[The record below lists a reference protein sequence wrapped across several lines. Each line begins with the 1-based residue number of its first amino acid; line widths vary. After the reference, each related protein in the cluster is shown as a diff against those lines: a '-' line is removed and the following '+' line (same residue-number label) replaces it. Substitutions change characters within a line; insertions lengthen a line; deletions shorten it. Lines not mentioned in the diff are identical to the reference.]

1 MPPLPIYE
9 PTPIS
14 GLRDPQGNNSAAS
27 KPQVDPQ
34 LKQLEPSIA
43 PFVTLLANKRNQLP
57 DIAGYKHTW
66 WKKYPFPNQV
76 EVVGAY
82 AAGDT
87 AITLQAGDGAK
98 VAADYTLFNIRTEE
112 RIRVSSVV
120 VATDVATCIRNLGG
134 SGGVGMVNGD
144 VLFILGSTREDGAG
158 LGTLLSTLAVE
169 EYNYPEITRTPFGL
183 TGRMLNTERWI
194 GSDME
199 ETQREAW
206 HEHAKQLERKYF
218 YGIRDLRTGTLG
230 KGQNTMGGL
239 ADFVRTNV
247 MDMNGNQLTQ
257 TSFNEFAGDVLKYGR
272 GGYIGGTGAARKMMF
287 GSHALFQMV
296 SDWAGANVR
305 YAQNDQVVGMDVKEI
320 QTASG
325 TIVLFPSAIFDTVEG
340 LKNQAFIVDLNE
352 IAPAN
357 YRGRA
362 TRMLSD
368 RQDNDVDA
376 KEFEYFTDQTV
387 EVPIEEAHG
396 RILNIGL

>member
-14 GLRDPQGNNSAAS
+14 GYRDPQGNNSAAS

-34 LKQLEPSIA
+34 LKWLEPGIA

-57 DIAGYKHTW
+57 DIANFRHTW

-76 EVVGAY
+76 ESAAAY
-82 AAGDT
+82 DADDT
-87 AITLQAGDGAK
+87 AITLQTGDGAK

-134 SGGVGMVNGD
+134 SGGVGINLGD
-144 VLFILGSTREDGAG
+144 VFVILGSTREDGAG
-158 LGTLLSTLAVE
+158 IGTMLSTLPVE
-169 EYNYPEITRTPFGL
+169 EYNLPEITRTPFGL

-194 GSDME
+194 GADME

-218 YGIRDLRTGTLG
+218 LGIRDLRTGANG
-230 KGQNTMGGL
+230 RGQNTMGGL
-239 ADFVRTNV
+239 ADFTRTNV
-247 MDMNGNQLTQ
+247 LDMNGNQLTQ
-257 TSFNEFAGDVLKYGR
+257 TSFNDFAGDVLKYGR
-272 GGYIGGTGAARKMMF
+272 GGYIGGSGPARKMMF
-287 GSHALFQMV
+287 GSHALFQQV

-325 TIVLFPSAIFDTVEG
+325 VIVLFPSAIFDTIEG
-340 LKNQAFIVDLNE
+340 LKNQAFVVDLNE

-362 TRMLSD
+362 TRLLSD
-368 RQDNDVDA
+368 RQANDVDA
-376 KEFEYFTDQTV
+376 KAFEYFTDQTL
-387 EVPIEEAHG
+387 EVPLEEAHG